1 MGSGTTGLV
10 ANKLGRH
17 YVGIELNPQYVE
29 IAKRRMG
36 LEESQIKLFWYY
48 EIRDGAEC
56 SLRISRAYIID
67 GLYNGGVGL
76 CDVMIDESDHPF

>member
-1 MGSGTTGLV
+1 MG
-10 ANKLGRH
+10 
-17 YVGIELNPQYVE
+17 GI
-29 IAKRRMG
+29 
-36 LEESQIKLFWYY
+36 